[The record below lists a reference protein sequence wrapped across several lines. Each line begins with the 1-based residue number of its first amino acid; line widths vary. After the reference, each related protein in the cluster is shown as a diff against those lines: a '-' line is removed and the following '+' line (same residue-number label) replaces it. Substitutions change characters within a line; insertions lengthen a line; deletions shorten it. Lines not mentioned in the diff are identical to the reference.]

1 MLREPQH
8 DKSNP
13 SSSRAAKRRGD
24 PEFRWIASLRS
35 QRRVMQR
42 PLIRREEISL
52 NSKILILFALLVF
65 PAEMLFAE
73 TSDQQALDAI
83 QRQYEKV
90 ATFEADFTQKS
101 YVKMMNQTQ
110 NTQGTVQIKKPGKMR
125 WVYGAPDTQILIS
138 DGKSIWLYVPEE
150 EQATRV
156 PVESIYS
163 SNTPALFLAGKG
175 KLTEAFDVES
185 VSQEKQHI
193 IVTLVPKNGD
203 QGLARLILLADK
215 KNYQI
220 IGSTVYDKLGNKT
233 EIRFNRIRVNRGISE
248 EQFQLKT
255 PPGVEILD
263 YTQTP

>member
-1 MLREPQH
+1 
-8 DKSNP
+8 
-13 SSSRAAKRRGD
+13 
-24 PEFRWIASLRS
+24 
-35 QRRVMQR
+35 
-42 PLIRREEISL
+42 
-52 NSKILILFALLVF
+52 LFTLLAL
-65 PAEMLFAE
+65 PGTLFSE
-73 TSDQQALDAI
+73 TSEQQALDAI

-90 ATFEADFTQKS
+90 STFEADFTQRS

-110 NTQGTVQIKKPGKMR
+110 SIKGTVKIKKPGKMK

-138 DGKSIWLYVPEE
+138 DGKNLWLYVPEE
-150 EQATRV
+150 EQATKV

-175 KLTEAFDVES
+175 KLTRSFNVES
-185 VSQEKQHI
+185 VSQENQNI
-193 IVTLVPKNGD
+193 LVTLVPKNED
-203 QGLARLILLADK
+203 QGLARLILHADK

-220 IGSTVYDKLGNKT
+220 TGSTVYDKLGNKT
-233 EIRFNRIRVNRGISE
+233 EIRFSRIRINREIPE

>member
-1 MLREPQH
+1 LNLR
-8 DKSNP
+8 
-13 SSSRAAKRRGD
+13 
-24 PEFRWIASLRS
+24 
-35 QRRVMQR
+35 
-42 PLIRREEISL
+42 
-52 NSKILILFALLVF
+52 ILILFILLIL
-65 PAEMLFAE
+65 PAGTLFAE
-73 TSDQQALDAI
+73 TSEQQALDSI

-90 ATFEADFTQKS
+90 STFEADFTQRS

-110 NTQGTVQIKKPGKMR
+110 SVKGTVKIKKPGKMK

-138 DGKSIWLYVPEE
+138 DGKNLWLYVPEE

-175 KLTEAFDVES
+175 KLTQSFNVES
-185 VSQEKQHI
+185 VSEENKNI
-193 IVTLVPKNGD
+193 LVTLVPKNDD
-203 QGLARLILLADK
+203 QGLARLILHADK

-220 IGSTVYDKLGNKT
+220 TGSTVYDKLGNKT
-233 EIRFNRIRVNRGISE
+233 EIRFSQIRINREIPE

>member
-1 MLREPQH
+1 LNLR
-8 DKSNP
+8 
-13 SSSRAAKRRGD
+13 
-24 PEFRWIASLRS
+24 
-35 QRRVMQR
+35 
-42 PLIRREEISL
+42 
-52 NSKILILFALLVF
+52 ILILFILLIL
-65 PAEMLFAE
+65 PAGTLFAE
-73 TSDQQALDAI
+73 TSEQQALDAI

-90 ATFEADFTQKS
+90 STFEADFTQRS

-110 NTQGTVQIKKPGKMR
+110 SVKGTVKIKKPGKMK

-138 DGKSIWLYVPEE
+138 DGKNLWLYVPEE
-150 EQATRV
+150 EQATKV

-175 KLTEAFDVES
+175 KLTQSFNVES
-185 VSQEKQHI
+185 VSEENKNI
-193 IVTLVPKNGD
+193 LVTLVPKNDD
-203 QGLARLILLADK
+203 QGLARLILHADK

-220 IGSTVYDKLGNKT
+220 TGSTVYDKLGNKT
-233 EIRFNRIRVNRGISE
+233 EIRFSQIRINREIPE

>member
-1 MLREPQH
+1 MNLR
-8 DKSNP
+8 
-13 SSSRAAKRRGD
+13 
-24 PEFRWIASLRS
+24 
-35 QRRVMQR
+35 
-42 PLIRREEISL
+42 
-52 NSKILILFALLVF
+52 ILILFILLIL
-65 PAEMLFAE
+65 PAGTLFAE
-73 TSDQQALDAI
+73 TSEQQALDSI

-90 ATFEADFTQKS
+90 STFEADFTQRS

-110 NTQGTVQIKKPGKMR
+110 SVKGTVKIKKPGKMK

-138 DGKSIWLYVPEE
+138 DGKNLWLYVPEE

-175 KLTEAFDVES
+175 KLTQSFNVES
-185 VSQEKQHI
+185 VSEENKNI
-193 IVTLVPKNGD
+193 LVTLVPKNDD
-203 QGLARLILLADK
+203 QGLARLILHADK

-220 IGSTVYDKLGNKT
+220 TGSTVYDKLGNKT
-233 EIRFNRIRVNRGISE
+233 EIRFSQIRINREIPE

>member
-1 MLREPQH
+1 MNLR
-8 DKSNP
+8 
-13 SSSRAAKRRGD
+13 
-24 PEFRWIASLRS
+24 
-35 QRRVMQR
+35 
-42 PLIRREEISL
+42 
-52 NSKILILFALLVF
+52 ILILFTLLIL
-65 PAEMLFAE
+65 PAGTLFAE
-73 TSDQQALDAI
+73 TSEQQALDAI

-90 ATFEADFTQKS
+90 STFEADFTQRS

-110 NTQGTVQIKKPGKMR
+110 SVKGTVKIKKPGKMK

-138 DGKSIWLYVPEE
+138 DGKNLWLYVPEE
-150 EQATRV
+150 EQATKV

-175 KLTEAFDVES
+175 KLTRSFNVES
-185 VSQEKQHI
+185 VSQENQNI
-193 IVTLVPKNGD
+193 LVTLVPKNED
-203 QGLARLILLADK
+203 QGLARLILHADK

-220 IGSTVYDKLGNKT
+220 TGSTVYDKLGNKT
-233 EIRFNRIRVNRGISE
+233 EIRFSRIRINREIPE

>member
-1 MLREPQH
+1 MNLLH
-8 DKSNP
+8 K
-13 SSSRAAKRRGD
+13 
-24 PEFRWIASLRS
+24 F
-35 QRRVMQR
+35 
-42 PLIRREEISL
+42 
-52 NSKILILFALLVF
+52 LILFTLLAL
-65 PAEMLFAE
+65 PGTLFAE
-73 TSDQQALDAI
+73 TSEQQALDAI

-90 ATFEADFTQKS
+90 STFEADFTQRS

-110 NTQGTVQIKKPGKMR
+110 SVKGTVKIKKPGKMK

-138 DGKSIWLYVPEE
+138 DGKNLWLYVPEE
-150 EQATRV
+150 EQATKV

-175 KLTEAFDVES
+175 KLTRSFNVES
-185 VSQEKQHI
+185 VSEENRNI
-193 IVTLVPKNGD
+193 LVTLVPKNED
-203 QGLARLILLADK
+203 QGLARLILHANK

-220 IGSTVYDKLGNKT
+220 TGSTVYDKLGNKT
-233 EIRFNRIRVNRGISE
+233 EIRFSQIRINREIPE

>member
-1 MLREPQH
+1 MFTLLALP
-8 DKSNP
+8 
-13 SSSRAAKRRGD
+13 GT
-24 PEFRWIASLRS
+24 
-35 QRRVMQR
+35 
-42 PLIRREEISL
+42 
-52 NSKILILFALLVF
+52 LFS
-65 PAEMLFAE
+65 E
-73 TSDQQALDAI
+73 TSEQQALDAI

-90 ATFEADFTQKS
+90 STFEADFTQRS

-110 NTQGTVQIKKPGKMR
+110 SIKGTVKIKKPGKMK

-138 DGKSIWLYVPEE
+138 DGKNLWLYVPEE
-150 EQATRV
+150 EQATKV

-175 KLTEAFDVES
+175 KLTRSFNVES
-185 VSQEKQHI
+185 VSEENRNI
-193 IVTLVPKNGD
+193 LVTLVPKNED
-203 QGLARLILLADK
+203 QGLARLILHANK

-220 IGSTVYDKLGNKT
+220 TGSTVYDKLGNKT
-233 EIRFNRIRVNRGISE
+233 EIRFSRIRINREIPE

>member
-1 MLREPQH
+1 MNILQKH
-8 DKSNP
+8 LVL
-13 SSSRAAKRRGD
+13 
-24 PEFRWIASLRS
+24 FI
-35 QRRVMQR
+35 
-42 PLIRREEISL
+42 
-52 NSKILILFALLVF
+52 ILILPVS
-65 PAEMLFAE
+65 LFAE

-83 QRQYEKV
+83 QSQYEKIL
-90 ATFEADFTQKS
+90 TFEADFTQRS

-110 NTQGTVQIKKPGKMR
+110 DVKGRVQIKKPGKMR

-138 DGKSIWLYVPEE
+138 NEKTLWLYVPDE
-150 EQATRV
+150 EQATKV

-175 KLTEAFDVES
+175 KLTHAFDVES
-185 VSQEKQHI
+185 VSQEDKNI
-193 IVTLVPKNGD
+193 IVSLVPKSAE
-203 QGLARLILLADK
+203 QGLARLVLQADK

-220 IGSTVYDKLGNKT
+220 TGSTVYDKLGNKT
-233 EIRFNRIRVNRGISE
+233 EIRFNRIQINHKIAE

>member
-1 MLREPQH
+1 MNILQKH
-8 DKSNP
+8 LVL
-13 SSSRAAKRRGD
+13 
-24 PEFRWIASLRS
+24 FI
-35 QRRVMQR
+35 
-42 PLIRREEISL
+42 
-52 NSKILILFALLVF
+52 ILILPVS
-65 PAEMLFAE
+65 LFAE

-83 QRQYEKV
+83 QSQYEKIL
-90 ATFEADFTQKS
+90 TFEADFTQRS

-110 NTQGTVQIKKPGKMR
+110 DVKGRVQIKKPGKMR

-138 DGKSIWLYVPEE
+138 NEKTLWLYVPDE
-150 EQATRV
+150 EQATKV

-175 KLTEAFDVES
+175 KLTHAFNVES
-185 VSQEKQHI
+185 VSQENKNI
-193 IVTLVPKNGD
+193 LVTLVPKIAE
-203 QGLARLILLADK
+203 QGLARLVLQANK

-220 IGSTVYDKLGNKT
+220 TGSTVYDKLGNKT
-233 EIRFNRIRVNRGISE
+233 EIRFNRIQVNHEISE